1 MRVYPIFLPPSLTR
15 AANEYVKGQPDDRN
29 PRFKRSGSLVYVR
42 GGILRY
48 STTTAGQSTR

>member
-15 AANEYVKGQPDDRN
+15 AANEYVKGQPADRN